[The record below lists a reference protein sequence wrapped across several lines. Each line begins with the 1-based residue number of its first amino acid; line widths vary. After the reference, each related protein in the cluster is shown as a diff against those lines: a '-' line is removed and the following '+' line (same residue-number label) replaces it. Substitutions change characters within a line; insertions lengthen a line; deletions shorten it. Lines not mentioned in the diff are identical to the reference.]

1 MSTERRIRVERIALR
16 IRPEEKR
23 RIEEA
28 ASLRGV
34 PVSTFILKHAS
45 DAAQRALMESKI
57 WSLLSGD
64 RELFVESLLDSPR
77 PTEVLRD
84 AARRYKQRGENK

>member
-1 MSTERRIRVERIALR
+1 MSAERRIRVERIALR
-16 IRPEEKR
+16 IRPEQKR

-45 DAAQRALMESKI
+45 DAAQRALMESKM
-57 WSLLSGD
+57 WSLLSRD
-64 RELFVESLLDSPR
+64 RDLFVEALLNPPR
-77 PTEVLRD
+77 PTEALRD
-84 AARRYKQRGENK
+84 AARRHKQRGANQ